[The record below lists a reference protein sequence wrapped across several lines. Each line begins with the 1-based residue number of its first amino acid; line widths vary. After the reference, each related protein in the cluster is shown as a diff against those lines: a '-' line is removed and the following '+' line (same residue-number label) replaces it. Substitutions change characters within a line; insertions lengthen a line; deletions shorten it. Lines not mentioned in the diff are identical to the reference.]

1 MSRRIPLVIAA
12 LILAGLA
19 ACWDAPGIGRSGAF
33 LVVLLAEIL
42 AVLLASL
49 ARLVAEPPPP
59 PSVDA
64 RPADGVVPLVSLP
77 GVEGVANEVDPS
89 IKVFRRLT
97 TAPFAAFARES
108 RPGRP
113 LLGRVGL
120 FSIFVG
126 RDGHGWSDQE
136 VVEAFDSMARM
147 GRWIEREALR
157 WGAPVNLEIVDTCV
171 RGDDPE
177 PETVELTLSL
187 DPFENVIDEAD
198 ADVRGIASA
207 SRSVARLGFADLADL
222 IARVDPRADHDLTV
236 WFIHLLRAGRSNAVA
251 DDRFRY
257 PGVGLALCFAR
268 ESASSGP
275 LVGLPY
281 VDPVTLAHEFLH
293 LFGASDKYGTSLRSF
308 PPRSVTSRDIMRLDH
323 DRLSGLRVDGL
334 TANEI
339 GWARPG
345 PFAQKTARR
354 RRGRDAGRLV

>member
-1 MSRRIPLVIAA
+1 MMLRRIRLVMAA
-12 LILAGLA
+12 LSLAGA
-19 ACWDAPGIGRSGAF
+19 AAAWDAPGIGRSGAF
-33 LVVLLAEIL
+33 LVVLLLETLAIL
-42 AVLLASL
+42 AVSL
-49 ARLVAEPPPP
+49 ARLVATPAPPPTI
-59 PSVDA
+59 DA
-64 RPADGVVPLVSLP
+64 EPADGLVPLVSLP

-89 IKVFRRLT
+89 IKLFHRLT
-97 TAPFAAFARES
+97 PAPSVARSRES
-108 RPGRP
+108 RPRHR

-126 RDGHGWSDQE
+126 RDGHNWSDQE

-147 GRWIEREALR
+147 GRWLEREAIR
-157 WGAPVNLEIVDTCV
+157 WGAPVNLEIVDTCI
-171 RGDDPE
+171 RADDPE

-187 DPFENVIDEAD
+187 DPFENDIDEAD

-236 WFIHLLRAGRSNAVA
+236 WFVHLLRAGRSNAVA

-268 ESASSGP
+268 ESAASGP

-293 LFGASDKYGTSLRSF
+293 LFGATDKYGTSLRSF
-308 PPRSVTSRDIMRLDH
+308 PDRSVTARDIMRLDH
-323 DRLSGLRVDGL
+323 ERLGRLRVDGL
-334 TANEI
+334 TATEI
-339 GWARPG
+339 GWAPPGAVRAENRP
-345 PFAQKTARR
+345 ASTRA
-354 RRGRDAGRLV
+354 